1 MLKRLSQI
9 DQKCQSTMHRLALIL
24 AFSSLSMMPAAMF
37 SVMKNLQGACGLE
50 ANSVVKVLT
59 MDQVQRD
66 EEDNRNTTFYK
77 AALADQVKDFQGG
90 EYALFFENCVKL
102 TMVTFEL
109 RVSLYNVD
117 SSGNKDYLPVGE
129 DVLPLLYMVR
139 LRASI
144 LLDALL
150 EVCTSAPHSK

>member
-1 MLKRLSQI
+1 
-9 DQKCQSTMHRLALIL
+9 
-24 AFSSLSMMPAAMF
+24 
-37 SVMKNLQGACGLE
+37 
-50 ANSVVKVLT
+50 

-66 EEDNRNTTFYK
+66 EQDNRNTTYFK
-77 AALADQVKDFQGG
+77 AALAEQVKDFKGG

-129 DVLPLLYMVR
+129 DVLPTLYMVC
-139 LRASI
+139 LQTI
-144 LLDALL
+144 YFCLL
-150 EVCTSAPHSK
+150 VSRC

>member
-1 MLKRLSQI
+1 M
-9 DQKCQSTMHRLALIL
+9 
-24 AFSSLSMMPAAMF
+24 
-37 SVMKNLQGACGLE
+37 E

-77 AALADQVKDFQGG
+77 AALADQVKAFKGG

-117 SSGNKDYLPVGE
+117 SKGNKDYLPVGE
-129 DVLPLLYMVR
+129 DILPTLYMVSLPIAGFYHAKSMR
-139 LRASI
+139 I
-144 LLDALL
+144 
-150 EVCTSAPHSK
+150 